1 MSDQTSFPEEGH
13 TWRTGRSARALDEVD
28 RRILAEL
35 TREGRISIRTLAERV
50 HVSRAN
56 AYARVDRLLGDGVI
70 TGFTA
75 QIDPERAGLGTSA
88 YVLLTIQQNTWREV
102 AAALEAL
109 PYVEHFALVGG
120 DFDVLALVR
129 APNNASCGMWS
140 SSASRMCPACAGPGP
155 GWSSTSTR
163 VASAGTDGRRP
174 ASPGRGPRRA
184 RRSGSEPAVV
194 AQRDHRPTVT
204 NPPHSVPH
212 HRRPRGPGERPR
224 SVVGL
229 RAHHG
234 VEMLFDHLVGE
245 QPAREPVRVRRE
257 VEREMRLAR
266 SVRVEFDISRDQRG
280 EPFER
285 LLPELGRARGRGRS
299 GRPARGRD
307 RSPSARRC
315 GSSRSVSR
323 CPRRRAIRRACAAA
337 RRSRRSD

>member
-1 MSDQTSFPEEGH
+1 MSDQTSFPGEGH

-129 APNNASCGMWS
+129 APNNAEL
-140 SSASRMCPACAGPGP
+140 RHVVLERIQDVPGVRGTRTWLVFDEHKGRV
-155 GWSSTSTR
+155 GW
-163 VASAGTDGRRP
+163 
-174 ASPGRGPRRA
+174 
-184 RRSGSEPAVV
+184 
-194 AQRDHRPTVT
+194 H
-204 NPPHSVPH
+204 
-212 HRRPRGPGERPR
+212 
-224 SVVGL
+224 
-229 RAHHG
+229 
-234 VEMLFDHLVGE
+234 
-245 QPAREPVRVRRE
+245 
-257 VEREMRLAR
+257 
-266 SVRVEFDISRDQRG
+266 
-280 EPFER
+280 
-285 LLPELGRARGRGRS
+285 
-299 GRPARGRD
+299 
-307 RSPSARRC
+307 
-315 GSSRSVSR
+315 
-323 CPRRRAIRRACAAA
+323 
-337 RRSRRSD
+337 